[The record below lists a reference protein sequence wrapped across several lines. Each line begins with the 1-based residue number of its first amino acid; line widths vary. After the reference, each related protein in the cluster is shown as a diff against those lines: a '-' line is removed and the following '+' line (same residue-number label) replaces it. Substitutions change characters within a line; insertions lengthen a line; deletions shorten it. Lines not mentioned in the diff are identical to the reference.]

1 MGLET
6 LIPLITSGAAL
17 LTALGVTV
25 KMFLDSKSSK
35 SAIKIDHSEMVLGGY
50 GDLMDKLQHQVEVLS
65 ITVVK
70 QGEEIESLKV
80 QVRDRDDRMHQLTLD
95 RDDLIAWLARLDG
108 TLPPLRTV

>member
-1 MGLET
+1 MATE

-17 LTALGVTV
+17 VTALGVSV
-25 KMFLDSKSSK
+25 KVYLESRNTKT
-35 SAIKIDHSEMVLGGY
+35 ATKIDHSEMVLGGY
-50 GDLMDKLQHQVEVLS
+50 GDLMDKLQKQVEVLS

-80 QVRDRDDRMHQLTLD
+80 SVRDRDDRMHLLTLD
-95 RDDLIAWLARLDG
+95 RDDLIAWFARLDG